1 MAIEIT
7 KPRVI
12 VCEGEGDVAFF
23 THLIRKRDLAPFQVL
38 PAGGKSGYGRV
49 LTALSAGTGFDRV
62 SGILVVGDNDLD
74 PLAAFDNIQ
83 EQIRA
88 AGGYGVPDRPGEP
101 RKSPGF
107 PAVVVMMI
115 PLEERVGCLETLLTE
130 AAYEITPDLK
140 TCVDAYAACTH
151 ADAWNE
157 VQQSKMKL
165 QCLISALCRSDP
177 QTAVRYAWNRKEDI
191 IPLDR
196 PCFDQLA
203 DFLRGFDNLLL

>member
-115 PLEERVGCLETLLTE
+115 PLEERVGCLETLLVE
-130 AAYEITPDLK
+130 AVYEVSPDLK
-140 TCVDAYAACTH
+140 TCVEAYVACTH

-165 QCLISALCRSDP
+165 HSLISALCKSHP
-177 QTAVRYAWNRKEDI
+177 QTALRYAWSQPEEI

-203 DFLRGFDNLLL
+203 DFLRGFDNLVL